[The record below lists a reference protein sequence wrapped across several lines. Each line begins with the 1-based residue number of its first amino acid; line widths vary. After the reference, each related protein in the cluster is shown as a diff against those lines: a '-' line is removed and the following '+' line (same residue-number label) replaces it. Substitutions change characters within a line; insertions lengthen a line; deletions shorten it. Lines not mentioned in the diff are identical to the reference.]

1 MVSLIITL
9 ANSIYIKEISD
20 TGEKKTK
27 IVKQSISLLILSTKL
42 TTLNSLIKF
51 HNQ

>member
-9 ANSIYIKEISD
+9 ANSIYIKGISD

-27 IVKQSISLLILSTKL
+27 IVKQSIGLSIYQQ
-42 TTLNSLIKF
+42 S
-51 HNQ
+51 